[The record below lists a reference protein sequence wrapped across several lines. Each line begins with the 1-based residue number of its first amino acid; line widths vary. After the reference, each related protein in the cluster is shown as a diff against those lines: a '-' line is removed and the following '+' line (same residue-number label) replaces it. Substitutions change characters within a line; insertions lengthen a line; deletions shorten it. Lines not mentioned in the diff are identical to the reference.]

1 MRERAGMV
9 KRHRAVHVIPNRG
22 RVGPVTAC
30 GFNGFGGFETSDA
43 TYQLRLLGFVSA
55 FTLWSVTTRASSRID
70 LAAFDGG
77 SAAFRQ
83 PGAIG
88 GRPDV
93 HGAEFFRRRPPAQAV
108 LWGL

>member
-55 FTLWSVTTRASSRID
+55 FTLRSMTTRAPSRIN
-70 LAAFDGG
+70 LAAFDGR
-77 SAAFRQ
+77 SAAFRKTRAV
-83 PGAIG
+83 GSRRDVHGEYLFRG
-88 GRPDV
+88 GRP
-93 HGAEFFRRRPPAQAV
+93 AQA
-108 LWGL
+108 GLG